1 MQSIIMYTTF
11 RRQTNCHRKREEK
24 GSLNAC
30 LLTLLICRYSSSANL
45 FAYSHWSLYNNSAV
59 TVVRYN
65 KPSLFQ
71 ASCYEVRPECLK
83 NKPFQLP
90 YFPLL
95 ERGATRFSI
104 LSSEIDTAIENTQN
118 VFESLS
124 LLAEKLPFFISI
136 KVHFPNPQESPEHLN
151 LLKDTFLIIQ
161 TI

>member
-1 MQSIIMYTTF
+1 MYTTF

-83 NKPFQLP
+83 NKPFQPP

-104 LSSEIDTAIENTQN
+104 LSSVIDTAIENTQN

-124 LLAEKLPFFISI
+124 LLAEKLPFFYFHKGSLS
-136 KVHFPNPQESPEHLN
+136 QSPGKPRAFKSTEGYFFNNSDN
-151 LLKDTFLIIQ
+151 LTVK
-161 TI
+161 